1 MVGKKNIKTEVLDLL
16 KKTNFEV
23 LKDGTG
29 KPLKAHEGEFVEY
42 PKDSNEDPTF
52 LDKIMDGIT
61 KISQAVANVIDNIL
75 SIAKKVLDKITTFI
89 NKVMSVIKNI
99 IKSVMEAIAKIL
111 EIPMKFIKEIIHT
124 VTGYVRKML
133 GAIGG
138 WLKDKLNLGGIG
150 SLGDGFKKFLNKIF
164 AIAAIGGSIVG
175 GILSLKELKNVI
187 KNLLGKGD
195 RNDVIRGMRFGLNRR
210 RNLPGYY
217 YDEYYKLIGK
227 DNVESLLYGNKRLGH
242 RASRSYNYR
251 GNTLDQVW
259 SSFKDRGLK
268 ISDPRDLGSLARND
282 TIDHFLRKNY
292 QKLHGGID
300 HNSYTDFAGRGSS
313 LSDLEKLSIL
323 RTYHTGQ
330 NNIRFGGGSGTHLQE
345 HYYYRKVRDLINFR
359 KFPGGSG
366 TLFSMYRS
374 DGSWKNINRIATT
387 MDLNKYSNVKK
398 YKEGDS
404 LTEFNGFTNKTT
416 LPEHRETVKPS
427 KYGLSY
433 IRI

>member
-42 PKDSNEDPTF
+42 PKDSNEEPTF

-164 AIAAIGGSIVG
+164 
-175 GILSLKELKNVI
+175 
-187 KNLLGKGD
+187 
-195 RNDVIRGMRFGLNRR
+195 
-210 RNLPGYY
+210 
-217 YDEYYKLIGK
+217 
-227 DNVESLLYGNKRLGH
+227 
-242 RASRSYNYR
+242 
-251 GNTLDQVW
+251 
-259 SSFKDRGLK
+259 
-268 ISDPRDLGSLARND
+268 PR
-282 TIDHFLRKNY
+282 
-292 QKLHGGID
+292 
-300 HNSYTDFAGRGSS
+300 
-313 LSDLEKLSIL
+313 
-323 RTYHTGQ
+323 
-330 NNIRFGGGSGTHLQE
+330 
-345 HYYYRKVRDLINFR
+345 
-359 KFPGGSG
+359 
-366 TLFSMYRS
+366 
-374 DGSWKNINRIATT
+374 
-387 MDLNKYSNVKK
+387 
-398 YKEGDS
+398 
-404 LTEFNGFTNKTT
+404 
-416 LPEHRETVKPS
+416 
-427 KYGLSY
+427 
-433 IRI
+433 